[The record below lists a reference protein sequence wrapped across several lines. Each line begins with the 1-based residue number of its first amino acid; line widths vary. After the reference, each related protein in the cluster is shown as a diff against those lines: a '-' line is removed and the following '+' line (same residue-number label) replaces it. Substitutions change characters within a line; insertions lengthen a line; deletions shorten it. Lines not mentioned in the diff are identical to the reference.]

1 MVHPCWKEC
10 DLQVSP
16 LIQFKQKASWLCRKT
31 PSSKWEA
38 FWSTEVF
45 LWCSKESQW
54 NEWPELKQNW
64 SGMKGFHSMWHLS
77 WKITPKYF
85 LHRVLL
91 RLNLPSLFMR
101 KEHLRCQ
108 WYRVMI
114 QSDRERF
121 GSQGQ
126 GSGWLGPDQLPI
138 LLLHH
143 LNVLKLKPTITP
155 TEADWQNLHLPGFQ
169 WNTILNFFPELF
181 FMSHSH

>member
-31 PSSKWEA
+31 PSSKWKA

-64 SGMKGFHSMWHLS
+64 SGMKGFHSIWHLS

-85 LHRVLL
+85 LHWVLL
-91 RLNLPSLFMR
+91 RLNLPSLFMSR
-101 KEHLRCQ
+101 VSIWGANDIEW
-108 WYRVMI
+108 WYRVT
-114 QSDRERF
+114 ERDLEAR
-121 GSQGQ
+121 GRGVD
-126 GSGWLGPDQLPI
+126 GWDQISYPSSFC
-138 LLLHH
+138 
-143 LNVLKLKPTITP
+143 TI
-155 TEADWQNLHLPGFQ
+155 W
-169 WNTILNFFPELF
+169 
-181 FMSHSH
+181 MSWS